1 MLLNQP
7 DDPRQ
12 LCVLAS
18 WTFSATWRLQTA
30 SKSAAAVGLGC
41 CRCLECK
48 TSQGYADTDCEC
60 RVQLRPSKT
69 TAMFYRVRMVTG
81 LLYRR
86 AHDANVLGSTTSY
99 DQNIRPTQVL
109 ALWTRIEE
117 QMTYS
122 NLSEW
127 FEYASGV
134 ARKRTLD
141 AKLRKIRIG
150 QTLTDAL
157 TDASKLP

>member
-1 MLLNQP
+1 VLLNQP
-7 DDPRQ
+7 DDPQQ

-18 WTFSATWRLQTA
+18 WTFSATLEAADCVQKCSSCGPGVLQ
-30 SKSAAAVGLGC
+30 VPGM
-41 CRCLECK
+41 
-48 TSQGYADTDCEC
+48 QDI
-60 RVQLRPSKT
+60 
-69 TAMFYRVRMVTG
+69 TG
-81 LLYRR
+81 
-86 AHDANVLGSTTSY
+86 
-99 DQNIRPTQVL
+99 PTQVL

-127 FEYASGV
+127 FEYTSGV

-157 TDASKLP
+157 TDASTLP

>member
-1 MLLNQP
+1 MTQTCLVPLL
-7 DDPRQ
+7 RMIRI
-12 LCVLAS
+12 S
-18 WTFSATWRLQTA
+18 
-30 SKSAAAVGLGC
+30 GL
-41 CRCLECK
+41 R
-48 TSQGYADTDCEC
+48 
-60 RVQLRPSKT
+60 
-69 TAMFYRVRMVTG
+69 
-81 LLYRR
+81 
-86 AHDANVLGSTTSY
+86 
-99 DQNIRPTQVL
+99 RPTQVL

-127 FEYASGV
+127 FEYTSGV

>member
-1 MLLNQP
+1 MRFGFLDLLSNFGGCRLRPKVQ
-7 DDPRQ
+7 Q
-12 LCVLAS
+12 LWA
-18 WTFSATWRLQTA
+18 WG
-30 SKSAAAVGLGC
+30 AAGAWNARHHRGH
-41 CRCLECK
+41 
-48 TSQGYADTDCEC
+48 ADTDCEC

-69 TAMFYRVRMVTG
+69 TAIYRVRVVTG